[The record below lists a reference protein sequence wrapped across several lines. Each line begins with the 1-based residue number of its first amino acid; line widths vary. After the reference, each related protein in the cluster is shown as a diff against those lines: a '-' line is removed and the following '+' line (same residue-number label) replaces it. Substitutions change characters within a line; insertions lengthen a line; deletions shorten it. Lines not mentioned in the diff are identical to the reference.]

1 MLDYTQY
8 RMLVPFSAS
17 SSSDALIHDDKDQF
31 PGSQIFLRQQ
41 HTVQIIQLVE
51 GPPPPPRRITSVI
64 GDGQASSS
72 SSYASSSEYSSS
84 SASDE
89 EDNDVEDE
97 ESVCSSYCSSDLPPE
112 HLSSPHWDDS
122 SAPRLDPY
130 SESHSIR
137 MKRILAWRE
146 NFSTHLTGTLSGKRA
161 PLLLRS
167 TTANTRV
174 SFRCRTLPYIIAKAK
189 TRPRGR

>member
-1 MLDYTQY
+1 MPL
-8 RMLVPFSAS
+8 SAS
-17 SSSDALIHDDKDQF
+17 SSSDALIHDDKHQF

-89 EDNDVEDE
+89 EEDDDEEDE
-97 ESVCSSYCSSDLPPE
+97 ESACSSYCSSDLPPE
-112 HLSSPHWDDS
+112 QLSSPHYDDS
-122 SAPRLDPY
+122 SAPRSDPF
-130 SESHSIR
+130 SETHSIR

-146 NFSTHLTGTLSGKRA
+146 NFSTHLTDTLSGKRA
-161 PLLLRS
+161 SLLLRS
-167 TTANTRV
+167 TTANTRI
-174 SFRCRTLPYIIAKAK
+174 SFRCRTLPFIIAKAK